1 MADEPLLCPHGVDQ
15 AHTMGGGWCMGPGS
29 CIHGQIPPHQLDTG
43 YLCLGIAHPPEERL
57 CVHGLRQGHYVRS
70 DGFYSFN
77 EPPGLA
83 WHWCDG
89 PDGVSEPQNG
99 GQAAPEA
106 LGLSDGPKV
115 DVAAA
120 KAAITALLYAIGEDP
135 TRDGLADTPARVA
148 RWWSEF
154 IDYNPGSTNSAFDIH
169 RTDQMVVVSG
179 IDLWSLC
186 EHHLLPFNSR
196 AAIGYITRDRV
207 LGLSKFARIA
217 RRHAHGLQIQERL
230 SSQIADEVQTVT
242 GTEDV
247 AVTLTG
253 RHLCTVMRGIQSP
266 VTMNTSIMRGRFR
279 DTPQSREEFFHL
291 ANLQAVE

>member
-1 MADEPLLCPHGVDQ
+1 MTSGHNFHEGRTLFWCPGPPSLHAGLLAEADSGPVGTPEPL
-15 AHTMGGGWCMGPGS
+15 
-29 CIHGQIPPHQLDTG
+29 
-43 YLCLGIAHPPEERL
+43 
-57 CVHGLRQGHYVRS
+57 GLL
-70 DGFYSFN
+70 
-77 EPPGLA
+77 E
-83 WHWCDG
+83 
-89 PDGVSEPQNG
+89 
-99 GQAAPEA
+99 
-106 LGLSDGPKV
+106 GPKV
-115 DVAAA
+115 DVEAAT
-120 KAAITALLYAIGEDP
+120 AAITALLHAIGEDP
-135 TRDGLADTPARVA
+135 NRDGLADTPARVA

-230 SSQIADEVQTVT
+230 TSQIADEVEAIT

-253 RHLCTVMRGIQSP
+253 RHLCTVMRGIESV
-266 VTMNTSIMRGRFR
+266 VTMNTSIMRGRYR

-291 ANLQAVE
+291 ANLQPVE